1 MPGGPFSGSFA
12 RGIDHRPV
20 LDEVGQPAFR
30 AASEGARQFTVHPA
44 DLLQGRCPVEPDSAL
59 KITQLFHSGLG
70 FAPLGK
76 AKSFLAHCPESH
88 RPGCRPVFPV
98 LDERVVF
105 VCGIPQVLPP
115 AFLRSEAF
123 TSMPQPHAVF
133 EVVHS
138 SQEPGI
144 PSALGRG
151 KRPKALAPSGQVAL
165 DLITS
170 VEPLACRAC
179 HTGHYRAYR
188 GRSRAAARVLG
199 GPRPRAGRRARAERG
214 PPVLAR
220 TLYTHQRFIGFRECP
235 GYDLVPS
242 LVDVIED
249 IPAASGK
256 RLGRSRSSG
265 RGLLGGFSVVCLV
278 FAVVRLPVA
287 CFGTLAFSLL

>member
-199 GPRPRAGRRARAERG
+199 GPRPRAGRRARADGVRLSLQG
-214 PPVLAR
+214 PCIRISGSSVFASVQAMTWFLHWS
-220 TLYTHQRFIGFRECP
+220 TSSKT
-235 GYDLVPS
+235 S
-242 LVDVIED
+242 LP
-249 IPAASGK
+249 PAGKDSAGAAPADGACWAGSAS
-256 RLGRSRSSG
+256 SVSYSPSSG
-265 RGLLGGFSVVCLV
+265 CQ
-278 FAVVRLPVA
+278 
-287 CFGTLAFSLL
+287 